1 MNELMKKAGMAAT
14 RTGMKLRKHSPEILI
29 VAGVVGTVVSAVMAC
44 KATTKVSAVMD
55 SAKEQ
60 INTIHNFAADE
71 TKADIYSEED
81 AKKDLTIVYVQTG
94 VKLLKLYG
102 PSVALG
108 MLSIGSILA
117 SNHIQR
123 QRNVALA
130 AAYAAV
136 DTGFKEYRNRV
147 VEKFGDE
154 VDKQL
159 RYNIKAETIEEK
171 VTDEKGREKVVKKNI
186 EVGSLSEYSEYA
198 RIFDDG
204 CNGWQKDAEYN
215 LLFLR
220 SQQQYANDLLNSR
233 GHVFLNEIY
242 DMLGIPRTKAGQIVG
257 WVKNGSGDGYVD
269 FGIYDVNRPKARD
282 FVNGYERVIVL
293 DFNVDGVI
301 WDKI

>member
-44 KATTKVSAVMD
+44 KATTKVSVIMD

-136 DTGFKEYRNRV
+136 DTGFKEYRSRV

-159 RYNIKAETIEEK
+159 RYNIKAETIE
-171 VTDEKGREKVVKKNI
+171 D
-186 EVGSLSEYSEYA
+186 A
-198 RIFDDG
+198 RTI
-204 CNGWQKDAEYN
+204 A
-215 LLFLR
+215 
-220 SQQQYANDLLNSR
+220 ANDP
-233 GHVFLNEIY
+233 Y
-242 DMLGIPRTKAGQIVG
+242 AKAGLFAEVEVKAWN
-257 WVKNGSGDGYVD
+257 WV
-269 FGIYDVNRPKARD
+269 
-282 FVNGYERVIVL
+282 
-293 DFNVDGVI
+293 FNNPEA
-301 WDKI
+301 